1 MMVGCV
7 FFAIII
13 GNVSSMVDLQVSVNA
28 HESSQPVILI
38 DPGHGGMDG
47 GAQSKSGAL
56 EKNLNLDISKTLKE
70 IFEVNGFKVKM
81 TRETD
86 TSIHDP
92 SANTIRKQKLSD
104 LKNRMDL
111 INQTE
116 NGMLISIHQNLFT
129 DSKYSGSQIF
139 YSQNNP
145 LSKDL
150 ATQVQQSI
158 VGLIQPDNSREIK
171 PAGNHIY
178 LLREAK
184 IPAIIVE
191 CGFLSNEEESSKLA
205 NKEYQQKLAFAI
217 YCGFLQHWNN
227 LNI

>member
-38 DPGHGGMDG
+38 DPGHGGIDG
-47 GAQSKSGAL
+47 GSQSKSGTL